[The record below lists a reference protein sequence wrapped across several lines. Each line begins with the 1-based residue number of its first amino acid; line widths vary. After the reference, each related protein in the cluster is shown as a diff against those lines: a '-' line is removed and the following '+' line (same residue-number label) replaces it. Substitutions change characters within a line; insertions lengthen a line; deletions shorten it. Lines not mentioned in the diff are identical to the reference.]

1 MVVIAKQD
9 LEGTC
14 KEGQRMF
21 VTTHFGDFF
30 LHISAGNTRKVSRK
44 WINKFF
50 NIIKE
55 GY

>member
-9 LEGTC
+9 IEGVC

-21 VTTHFGDFF
+21 VTTHFKENF
-30 LHISAGNTRKVSRK
+30 LHIAAGNTRKVSRK

-50 NIIKE
+50 NIVKE